1 MSNTLTRLAPDLYAV
16 VDLVGRELTG
26 LIPSVTMDPS
36 SARAAL
42 NQDVVIPISPAA
54 AAEDLTPATIP
65 PDTGDQAFSNTT
77 MRITKSR
84 GVPFR
89 WTGDEQRSVNSGP
102 GYAGLRVSQV
112 AQALRTLVNE
122 VEADLAGE
130 YVRASRAFGT
140 AGTTPFGSTIKD
152 LAEVR
157 KILVDNGC
165 PESDLQFVMDTA
177 AGVNFRGLANLY
189 KANEAGN
196 DDLLRQGVLTNLYGF
211 NVRESAQVKQ
221 HTKGTGATYQLNGA
235 HALAATTINVDTG
248 SGTIIAGDILTIA
261 NGTPADS
268 HKYVV
273 NSALSGGV
281 LGLGT
286 PGLRSAHVD
295 NDAVTVGNSYRAN
308 MAFHRSAILLATRLP
323 AVPEEGDMADDR
335 MTITDPRT
343 GLSFE
348 FAVYK
353 GYRRVRYEVG
363 LAWGV
368 KCIKPDHVA
377 LMLG

>member
-1 MSNTLTRLAPDLYAV
+1 MANTLTRLAPDLYAV
-16 VDLVGRELTG
+16 VDIVSRELTG
-26 LIPSVTMDPS
+26 LIPAVTMDPS
-36 SARAAL
+36 SARAAKD
-42 NQDVVIPISPAA
+42 QDVVIPISPSST
-54 AAEDLTPATIP
+54 AEDLTPGTTP
-65 PDTGDQAFSNTT
+65 PDTGDQTFTNTT
-77 MRITKSR
+77 IRISKSR

-102 GYAGLRVSQV
+102 GYAGLRTSQV

-152 LAEVR
+152 LAELR

-165 PESDLQFVMDTA
+165 PDSDLQFVMDTT

-189 KANEAGN
+189 KANEAG
-196 DDLLRQGVLTNLYGF
+196 DDSLLRQGVLTNLYGF
-211 NVRESAQVKQ
+211 NVRESAQVKL
-221 HTKGTGATYQLNGA
+221 HTKGTGASWQLNGA
-235 HALAATTINVDTG
+235 HALNATTINVDTG
-248 SGTIIAGDILTIA
+248 SGTVVAGDIITIA

-268 HKYVV
+268 NKYVV
-273 NSALSGGV
+273 NTALSAGV
-281 LGLGT
+281 LAIGA
-286 PGLRSAHVD
+286 PGLLSSHVD

-308 MAFHRSAILLATRLP
+308 MGFHRSAILLATRAP
-323 AVPEEGDMADDR
+323 ALPEEDDMADDR
-335 MTITDPRT
+335 MTIVDPRT
-343 GLSFE
+343 GIAFE
-348 FAVYK
+348 FAMYRQ
-353 GYRRVRYEVG
+353 YRRVRYEVG

-368 KCIKPDHVA
+368 KCIKPNHVA